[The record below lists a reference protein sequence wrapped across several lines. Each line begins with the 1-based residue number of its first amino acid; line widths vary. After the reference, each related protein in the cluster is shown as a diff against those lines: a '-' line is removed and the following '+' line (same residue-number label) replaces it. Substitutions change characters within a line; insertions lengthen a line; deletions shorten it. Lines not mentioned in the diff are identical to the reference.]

1 MDNSSD
7 EELIDDLYTNNSSE
21 NELDVLKRESSM
33 NQEQTEE
40 IIQDYYRIKVDGY
53 DKAMYGMQKY
63 PFIKLFAGM
72 IDDTS
77 SANILY
83 YLSTVEFTDE
93 FMEKIALICRKK
105 ILDAEKILA
114 ILKNESS
121 R

>member
-1 MDNSSD
+1 MDNSSN

-33 NQEQTEE
+33 NQEQTDE

-53 DKAMYGMQKY
+53 NKAMYDMQKY

-83 YLSTVEFTDE
+83 YLSTVKFTDE
-93 FMEKIALICRKK
+93 FMEKIAFICRKK
-105 ILDAEKILA
+105 ILDTEKILA
-114 ILKNESS
+114 ILKNESP